1 MHGARPI
8 SQRHRALK
16 RAAPRLS
23 TVGSAGFDIGG
34 IGPAALAI
42 APDEFAN
49 RRRQLMQMAGD
60 DAVMLVAAAP
70 ERMRNA
76 DAAWPYRQDSDFHY
90 LTGFPE
96 PAAVLALLPGRQHG
110 EAVLFCRERDPVYER
125 WHGESIGTERAV
137 TEFGMDDAF
146 PIEDID
152 DILPGM
158 IEGRARV
165 YCHFGS
171 VPEFDA
177 RLLDWMRRL
186 RQLRGGG
193 VVPKEFVALGHL
205 LHDLRLYKSRAE
217 LKLMRASAAV
227 AVDAHLAA
235 LQVAV
240 PGRREYEVEAELL
253 RAMRSRGAVS
263 AFAPTVAAGANACV
277 MHYQSNRAVLREG
290 ELLLIDAGAELDCY
304 ASDISRTFPVGGR
317 YSREQRAL
325 YEVVLAAQLAAID
338 EVRPGLPFNAS
349 HTAAVRVLAEGLCQ
363 LGLLRGSADAAI
375 ADESYKRFFPAKTGH
390 WLGMDVHDVGDYRV
404 GGESR
409 VLEPNMVLTV
419 EPGLYIAPDDY
430 SVAERWR
437 GIGIRIEDDVA
448 VTRDGHE
455 VLTERMPKEAE
466 AIEALLAARSTG

>member
-1 MHGARPI
+1 MHGARQI
-8 SQRHRALK
+8 GQRHPALK
-16 RAAPRLS
+16 RAAPKLS
-23 TVGSAGFDIGG
+23 AIGSAGFGAGG
-34 IGPAALAI
+34 VSLASLAI
-42 APDEFAN
+42 TPEEFAS

-90 LTGFPE
+90 LAGFPE
-96 PAAVLALLPGRQHG
+96 PEAVLALLPGRQHG
-110 EAVLFCRERDPVYER
+110 EAVLFCRERDAVHER
-125 WHGESIGTERAV
+125 WHGESIGTDRAV
-137 TEFGMDDAF
+137 AEFGMDDAF

-171 VPEFDA
+171 EPEFDA
-177 RLLDWMRRL
+177 RLLGWMRRL

-217 LKLMRASAAV
+217 LKLMRASASI

-253 RAMRSRGAVS
+253 SVMRSRGAVS
-263 AFAPTVAAGANACV
+263 AFAPTVAGGANACV
-277 MHYQSNRAVLREG
+277 MHYQSNRATLRDG

-304 ASDISRTFPVGGR
+304 ASDISRTFPVSGR

-338 EVRPGLPFNAS
+338 EVRPGHPFNAP
-349 HTAAVRVLAEGLCQ
+349 HAAAVRVLAEGLCE
-363 LGLLRGSADAAI
+363 LGLLKGSADAAI

-409 VLEPNMVLTV
+409 VLEPDMVLTV
-419 EPGLYIAPDDY
+419 EPGLYIPPDDR

-448 VTRDGHE
+448 VTRDGNE

-466 AIEALLAARSTG
+466 AIEALLAAR